1 MTEPTVIFNMSL
13 EIKQPRLVE
22 SVYSSKPVEDWD
34 HPVWLPVDFPVSVQ
48 HVSTAEGGVE
58 RPQVSTSYFLVTPP
72 GTDIP
77 ELNAS
82 SVIRVGGT
90 LELEVRGAPARW
102 PDPWQAGVVH
112 HLEAELEG
120 IDG

>member
-102 PDPWQAGVVH
+102 PDPWKPGVVH